1 MNNTVK
7 LIFAFIA
14 GVGTGVGG
22 TYVFFKKKSEK
33 FVDEEVKKIKES
45 YDEALQKE
53 RIENAVIHVE
63 TEEEKPKKPANRK
76 KKVSE
81 LREETPEEAAAV
93 DQIIEENNYDYSAI
107 SKKKAK
113 TSSKKKKAQ
122 VDGPHIITMDEYI
135 EDRAHDKVVLT
146 YLEQEDM
153 FLDDNG
159 EPVTDIDDMVG
170 NECKDID
177 YSEDKET
184 VYVRNDSI
192 GTDYEI
198 VIDVTHTFRS
208 YLEEY
213 ADD

>member
-93 DQIIEENNYDYSAI
+93 DQIIEENNYDYSAV

-113 TSSKKKKAQ
+113 TSK
-122 VDGPHIITMDEYI
+122 
-135 EDRAHDKVVLT
+135 
-146 YLEQEDM
+146 
-153 FLDDNG
+153 
-159 EPVTDIDDMVG
+159 
-170 NECKDID
+170 
-177 YSEDKET
+177 
-184 VYVRNDSI
+184 
-192 GTDYEI
+192 
-198 VIDVTHTFRS
+198 
-208 YLEEY
+208 
-213 ADD
+213 